1 MIYDNEDDNKG
12 SVVKW
17 RVQPGHF
24 PALANVA
31 EEPFLHNGGVPNSK
45 YISTWPTSA
54 QKFHSGLPWQSSLR
68 LSADLK
74 APSASR
80 TETKMAPWRG
90 AGALLWFDF
99 NDQSLL

>member
-45 YISTWPTSA
+45 YISRG
-54 QKFHSGLPWQSSLR
+54 QR
-68 LSADLK
+68 
-74 APSASR
+74 APKGFTLVSR
-80 TETKMAPWRG
+80 GNPAC
-90 AGALLWFDF
+90 A
-99 NDQSLL
+99 